1 MTNGDKATTVKFN
14 VGGKLYEVSKS
25 LLHRFPNT
33 LLAQKVSDA
42 NTSPIFIDRD
52 PDRFAYCLDY
62 MRDGGRLHLPEMIT
76 KSSILQDLK
85 FLGFDDID
93 ESLINDETAKKA
105 SFARHN
111 DIVVKAHQSV
121 AKMQQEFEDLKKKLR
136 IEKIALICFQKSAES
151 SENEVTVKQSPW
163 IYQGKEVERSSSSKI
178 NGRNYFAECCNKLG
192 MDVVECR
199 LGCVRIRKLTS
210 TTSGQTPGVWRFF
223 LILKWDHHKPI
234 LSMFS
239 YRMNQFIIL

>member
-1 MTNGDKATTVKFN
+1 MANGDKATTVKFN

-42 NTSPIFIDRD
+42 NASPIFIDRD

-105 SFARHN
+105 TFARHN
-111 DIVVKAHQSV
+111 DMVLKAHQTV
-121 AKMQQEFEDLKKKLR
+121 DKMEQELEDLKVK
-136 IEKIALICFQKSAES
+136 IQMEKIALICFQKSAES
-151 SENEVTVKQSPW
+151 TGENEVTVEQSPW
-163 IYQGKEVERSSSSKI
+163 IYQGKEVKDTDQNSSNMDAGK
-178 NGRNYFAECCNKLG
+178 YFVECCNKLG

-199 LGCVRIRKLTS
+199 LGFVRIRKLTTS
-210 TTSGQTPGVWRFF
+210 TGLTTGV
-223 LILKWDHHKPI
+223 
-234 LSMFS
+234 
-239 YRMNQFIIL
+239 